1 MEFKDYYE
9 IPRRPPGRGPEDH
22 RRAIASSPRQHH
34 PDVNPGNKDA
44 EERFKQINEA
54 YQALS
59 NPEQRK
65 KYDDLRAQYQ
75 RWQQTGRQPGG
86 RPGQDFNWQEWAAR
100 PGEGPSA
107 QYTTVEDMEDL
118 FGGESPLG
126 LLYQHLR
133 AGPGPSR
140 PPCRAARGRISRLK
154 SKSLWKKPIAAV
166 PARFKSGTGASKPAS
181 LPAYGRDRE
190 YGCQA
195 RASRGETVRPAICIW

>member
-1 MEFKDYYE
+1 M
-9 IPRRPPGRGPEDH
+9 
-22 RRAIASSPRQHH
+22 
-34 PDVNPGNKDA
+34 NPGNKDA

-86 RPGQDFNWQEWAAR
+86 RPGQDFNWQEWGCPAR
-100 PGEGPSA
+100 RGAVRPVHDGRRYGGP
-107 QYTTVEDMEDL
+107 
-118 FGGESPLG
+118 
-126 LLYQHLR
+126 LR
-133 AGPGPSR
+133 RRKPSR
-140 PPCRAARGRISRLK
+140 TSLPASSGRPRAVAAALPRGGRISRLK

-195 RASRGETVRPAICIW
+195 RASRGETAVRPAICIW